1 MANLRRAISIRARQV
16 AAGAKAI
23 ARANKLRERQRQ
35 ERAALTAQT
44 ADGLNPAKRAQLL
57 AAQKRAEQD
66 PRAKAAVEKAEVE
79 KRVRDTRKLHGI
91 GEVVREVKQMGEV
104 ITDPDQI
111 PMSVAQRRAA
121 RKAKG
126 EE

>member
-1 MANLRRAISIRARQV
+1 MANLRRAISLRARQV